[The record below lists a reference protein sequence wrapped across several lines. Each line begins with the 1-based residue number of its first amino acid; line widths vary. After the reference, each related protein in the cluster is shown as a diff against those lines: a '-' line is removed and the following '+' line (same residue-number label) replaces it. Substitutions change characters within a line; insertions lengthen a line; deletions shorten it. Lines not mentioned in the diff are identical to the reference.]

1 MLVNVFEVGGKG
13 GRSLDRPFDTNDFP
27 EKILEYKV
35 GETYPLANPDDLWEF
50 IKLNDRGGDYNAVS
64 IAGKNQ
70 GHRIMVNSPNLG
82 FINGV
87 DIAAEEEKRTGKKT
101 RIFNDMSTVAEAL
114 RALEQYCN
122 ELYWAVMTWSSGIN
136 GRIIKDGKIVD
147 DNAELGHMM
156 PSLQYPPID
165 CKCGGA
171 NHLECLIS
179 GETIK
184 TMVINRTAEL
194 SIVRPRDMHPNE
206 FLDEEYEKDRQWA
219 LDVYNYIADVM
230 AAFIVTLK
238 SFHPDLDLIVFKGG
252 VAKARLEKMKP
263 LIYGKYLKRFAM
275 PALNADKIRLE
286 LSTLP
291 TDLDGLV
298 GAAMALEGMIEDGEL

>member
-1 MLVNVFEVGGKG
+1 MKVNVFEIGGKG
-13 GRSLDRPFDTNDFP
+13 GRSLDRAFDTNDFP

-35 GETYPLANPDDLWEF
+35 GEIFPLANPDDLWKF
-50 IKLNDRGGDYNAVS
+50 IDLNDYSGDYNAVS
-64 IAGKNQ
+64 IAGKNKD
-70 GHRIMVNSPNLG
+70 HKIMVNSPNLR
-82 FINGV
+82 FLNGV
-87 DIAAEEEKRTGKKT
+87 NIAAEAEGRTGKKT

-114 RALEQYCN
+114 RALEQYCD

-136 GRIIKDGKIVD
+136 GRIIKNGEIVD
-147 DNAELGHMM
+147 DNAELGHIIS
-156 PSLQYPPID
+156 SLQYPPID

-179 GETIK
+179 GEAIK

-194 SIVRPRDMHPNE
+194 SIVRSLGMYPNE
-206 FLDEEYEKDRQWA
+206 FLDEEYREDKGWA
-219 LDVYNYIADVM
+219 IDVYSYIAKIM
-230 AAFIVTLK
+230 AAFIATLK

-252 VAKARLEKMKP
+252 VAKARLERMKP
-263 LIYGKYLKRFAM
+263 LIYENLKTFAM

-298 GAAMALEGMIEDGEL
+298 GAAMALERMIEDGEL

>member
-1 MLVNVFEVGGKG
+1 MLVNVFEVGGQG

-35 GETYPLANPDDLWEF
+35 GETCPLANPDDLWEF
-50 IKLNDRGGDYNAVS
+50 IKVNDRGGGHNAVS
-64 IAGKNQ
+64 IAGKNKN
-70 GHRIMVNSPNLG
+70 HKIMVNSPNLR
-82 FINGV
+82 FLNGV
-87 DIAAEEEKRTGKKT
+87 DIAAEAEKRTGKKT

-114 RALEQYCN
+114 CALEQYCE

-136 GRIIKDGKIVD
+136 GRVIKDGEIVD
-147 DNAELGHMM
+147 DNAELGHIIS
-156 PSLQYPPID
+156 SLLYPAID

-179 GETIK
+179 GEAIK

-206 FLDEEYEKDRQWA
+206 FLDEEYKKDREWA
-219 LDVYNYIADVM
+219 IGIYSYIAKTM
-230 AAFIVTLK
+230 AAFIATLK
-238 SFHPDLDLIVFKGG
+238 AFHPDLDLIVFKGG
-252 VAKARLEKMKP
+252 VAKARLERMKP
-263 LIYGKYLKRFAM
+263 LIYESLKRFAM
-275 PALNADKIRLE
+275 PALNAEKIRLE

-298 GAAMALEGMIEDGEL
+298 GAAMAMERMEMNYL